1 MQKHRTTLQHI
12 PNSESGL
19 PIILIKSLLILL
31 LFSVYLP
38 GSLAQKIEFS
48 RENNELFIGQMSYI
62 TQGLEREKKNEAQM
76 IVDTFAALWMSDS
89 LLDTQ
94 KEWIFNTLD
103 AMQNLRLRPWPEQSV
118 YLAAML
124 GIFNTKEPNQNFQVW
139 HESFQPLM
147 NLQNRTKLLE
157 FWDTSLRLFQNN
169 TLYYSNV
176 VRWDLRN
183 NDYVLDN
190 TDSIPKIIFKES
202 DLICYAQDDSTI
214 IYNTHGE
221 VHILDKLL
229 YGEHGKITWDRVN
242 LPSDTVYATLKKYTI
257 NLTYA
262 RWDADSV
269 TFQNKYFFSEA
280 LHGKLTER
288 IIAEVNEETA
298 NYPRF
303 ESYRIVHEI
312 KNLFQGINYR
322 GGFTMAGAQVIGSGT
337 RYDDATIKIYRADSL
352 FITARG
358 RNFSILKDR
367 IVTQNAAV
375 SIYLSGDS
383 IYHPNINM
391 RYLDKN
397 REFSLLRDDKGFS
410 RTPFNNT
417 FHKIDMF
424 CQAIYWNIDTYEID
438 LRMIRSISETA
449 EAFFESHNYFSDV
462 RYMRM
467 QGISQLHPLIMLRN
481 FGREY
486 GFNTFFIA
494 EYAKYI
500 KGDIASVTAQLV
512 SFSQDGFLSYDQ
524 ETESVTLNEKLFHY
538 ITSYAGRSDFD
549 VIRINSSAPVNA
561 KLNMN
566 NFDLRL
572 FGIERIPLSD
582 QKNVVLYP
590 RNKQVVMKKNR
601 DIYFDGR
608 IESGLFDFYGKEFF
622 FNYDMFK
629 IDLLQTD
636 SMSFRVKSNETD
648 SRGAHSLVRVKTV
661 LEGINGELLVD
672 HPRNKSG
679 QLPYP
684 RYPIFNSN
692 NESFVYYDKDD
703 VQKGVYNREDVYFR
717 LIPFSIDSLD
727 NATTDNIAFDGVF
740 ISTGIFPDF
749 YDYLT
754 VQPDYSLGFNT
765 KTPEDGYT
773 IYNGKAVYKGPI
785 NMSYEGLRADGEL
798 AYLNANIVADRM
810 LMFPDSARA
819 IINTLDMTAETA
831 PVEYPEVNAKN
842 LEMVYLPHDDKMA
855 FSNNEDPFNIFGSI
869 AQLNG
874 SINLTPEGLTGKGEL
889 EFFGAKML
897 SDAFD
902 FNITDFTSA
911 NTSLAILTDDGS
923 ETAIKASNYKA
934 AVNIANKT
942 TQLSYN
948 ENESVLD
955 FTINRFMANGFDVE
969 WDMNTGVLEMNN
981 KLQDK
986 LDQIADLSPED
997 WIQYDFKGYELIS
1010 TQRSQDELGF
1020 YAAKIDY
1027 RLNENII
1034 DATGVKI
1041 IKVAD
1046 AAIYPDKGSVQILQ
1060 KAEIKKLENASAIA
1074 NTISQLHKFYN
1085 ADINIF
1091 SRWDYVG
1098 TGLYD
1103 YVDAIGNTQTIN
1115 FKSIA
1120 VDKTLRTT
1128 IASAEIAKAEEFNI
1142 SPQFGFYG
1150 TLNLKAEKPEFNYVG
1165 SARIFVDCPLYK
1177 PNWTRFEAEI
1187 QRDSIYIPLAEELK
1201 NEANGTIHTALML
1214 AGDSVHIYPA
1224 ILDRQIH
1231 YSDKP
1236 IVSAKGFIT
1245 WDKNLRQYQIT
1256 TAERHLD
1263 ATLADNI
1270 ITINPNTC
1278 NIEARGEVNLSSDLG
1293 QFKMITFGTV
1303 SHNLKKNE
1311 INLDIVMGLD
1321 FFFLNQALAMVETSI
1336 NNSEKTEPLN
1346 INSWKYTNL
1355 LQKRT
1360 NKEFTA
1366 SMVNDFLEN
1375 GEFRRF
1381 PDEMAHNIFI
1391 ADLKMKWDQDF
1402 LTFYSTD
1409 RIGLGNINRFQ
1420 IHKYVDGFVEI
1431 KKQRSGDSFNM
1442 VFIPDGIAD
1451 EGIGISWFFFNYS
1464 GGILQTIAANNEY
1477 NNMIRGVK
1485 ANNRRMDVERGEQ
1498 PFSFLLSSDRRP
1510 FDFMRSMRILNQ
1522 FDTK

>member
-1 MQKHRTTLQHI
+1 MQKHRILSQNI
-12 PNSESGL
+12 LEVRSIL
-19 PIILIKSLLILL
+19 PLYLKQAFLILL
-31 LFSVYLP
+31 CVAVYLP
-38 GSLAQKIEFS
+38 ATHAQKIEFN
-48 RENNELFIGQMSYI
+48 RESNEEFIAQMNYV
-62 TQGLEREKKNEAQM
+62 TEGLERESKNEAQ
-76 IVDTFAALWMSDS
+76 ILVDSFAALWMSET
-89 LLDTQ
+89 LVETQ
-94 KEWIFNTLD
+94 KEWIFNSLD

-118 YLAAML
+118 YLAAL
-124 GIFNTKEPNQNFQVW
+124 LEVFNTRDPDKNFQVW
-139 HESFQPLM
+139 HESFQPLL

-157 FWDTSLRLFQNN
+157 FWDASLQLFQNN
-169 TLYYSNV
+169 TLHYSNV
-176 VRWDLRN
+176 VRWDLQN

-190 TDSIPKIIFKES
+190 TDSIPKIIFRGG

-221 VHILDKLL
+221 VHILDKIL
-229 YGEHGKITWDRVN
+229 YGEHGKITWERVD
-242 LPSDTVYATLKKYTI
+242 LPSDTVYANLNQYTI

-262 RWDADSV
+262 RWEADSV
-269 TFQNKYFFSEA
+269 TFYNRYFFNEA
-280 LHGKLTER
+280 LLGKLTER
-288 IIAEVNEETA
+288 IVAEVNEETA
-298 NYPRF
+298 HYPRF
-303 ESYRIVHEI
+303 ESYKMIHEI
-312 KNLFQGINYR
+312 KNLFNGIDYR
-322 GGFTMAGAQVIGSGT
+322 GGFTMAGARVIGSGT

-358 RNFSILKDR
+358 SNFSILSDR

-391 RYLDKN
+391 RYLDAT

-410 RTPFNNT
+410 RAPFSNT

-449 EAFFESHNYFSDV
+449 EAFFESHDYFSDV

-500 KGDIASVTAQLV
+500 KGDVASVTAQLV

-538 ITSYAGRSDFD
+538 ITSYAGRRDYD
-549 VIRINSSAPVNA
+549 VIRINSLAPINA

-572 FGIERIPLSD
+572 FGVDRIPLSD
-582 QKNVVLYP
+582 QKNVVLHP
-590 RNKQVVMKKNR
+590 TNKQVVMKKNR

-622 FNYDMFK
+622 FNYDQFK

-636 SMSFRVKSNETD
+636 SMSFRVQSFETD

-684 RYPIFNSN
+684 RFPIFNSN

-703 VQKGVYNREDVYFR
+703 VQKGVYKRDDVYFR

-754 VQPDYSLGFNT
+754 VQQDYSLGFNT

-798 AYLNANIVADRM
+798 AYLNANIYADQM

-819 IINTLDMTAETA
+819 IVNTLNMKAETS
-831 PVEYPEVNAKN
+831 PIEYPEVNAIN
-842 LEMVYLPHDDKMA
+842 LEMLYLPHQDNMA
-855 FSNNEDPFNIFGSI
+855 FANTEEPFDMFGSV

-874 SINLTPEGLTGKGEL
+874 SISLTPEGLTGKGEL

-902 FNITDFTSA
+902 FKMSDFVSE
-911 NTSLAILTDDGS
+911 NTNLAILTSDGS
-923 ETAIKASNYKA
+923 EVAINANSYKS
-934 AVNIANKT
+934 AVNFADKT
-942 TQLSYN
+942 TQLSSI
-948 ENESVLD
+948 ENESTLE
-955 FTINRFMANGFDVE
+955 FAINRFTANGFDVD
-969 WDMNTGVLEMNN
+969 WDMEAGVFQMNN
-981 KLQDK
+981 KLQDE
-986 LDQIADLSPED
+986 LAQLGELTPEE
-997 WIQYDFKGYELIS
+997 WIQYDFSGHELIS
-1010 TQRSQDELGF
+1010 THRSQDELGF
-1020 YAAKIDY
+1020 YAGKIDY
-1027 RLNENII
+1027 RLDENII
-1034 DATGVKI
+1034 DASGVKI

-1046 AAIYPDKGSVQILQ
+1046 AAVYPDEGLVKILQ
-1060 KAEIKKLENASAIA
+1060 RAEIKKLENAFVIA
-1074 NTISQLHKFYN
+1074 NITTQLHKFYN
-1085 ADINIF
+1085 AEINIL
-1091 SRWDYVG
+1091 SRWDYAG
-1098 TGLYD
+1098 SGLYD
-1103 YVDAIGNTQTIN
+1103 YVDAAGNTQTIN
-1115 FKSIA
+1115 FGSIA
-1120 VDKTLRTT
+1120 VDKAFRTT
-1128 IASAEIAKAEEFNI
+1128 IARAEIARAEEFTI

-1150 TLNLKAEKPEFNYVG
+1150 NMDLKAENPEFTYGG
-1165 SARIFVDCPLYK
+1165 SAGIFVDCPLYT
-1177 PNWTRFEAEI
+1177 PNWMRFEAEI
-1187 QRDSIYIPLAEELK
+1187 KRDSVYIPLAEELK
-1201 NEANGTIHTALML
+1201 NEANGSIYTSLML

-1231 YSDKP
+1231 YSDIP
-1236 IVSAKGFIT
+1236 IIT
-1245 WDKNLRQYQIT
+1245 ATGYLAWDRDLRQYQIT
-1256 TAERHLD
+1256 TAERHRD
-1263 ATLADNI
+1263 PTLPDNI

-1278 NIEARGEVNLSSDLG
+1278 NIEARGDVNLSNDLG
-1293 QFKMITFGTV
+1293 QFKMVTFGTV
-1303 SHNLKKNE
+1303 THNLRENE
-1311 INLDIVMGLD
+1311 VNLELVMGID
-1321 FFFLNQALAMVETSI
+1321 FFFLNQALAMVESSI
-1336 NNSEKTEPLN
+1336 NNSENTEPLN
-1346 INSWKYTNL
+1346 VNRWNYTSL

-1360 NKEFTA
+1360 NKERTTTLINEFI
-1366 SMVNDFLEN
+1366 EE

-1381 PDEMAHNIFI
+1381 PEELAHTFFM
-1391 ADLKMKWDQDF
+1391 ADLKMKWDQSTQ
-1402 LTFYSTD
+1402 TFYSTNKVGMGNMD
-1409 RIGLGNINRFQ
+1409 RFPMN
-1420 IHKYVDGFVEI
+1420 KYVDGFVEL
-1431 KKQRSGDSFNM
+1431 KKQRTGDAFNM
-1442 VFIPDGIAD
+1442 VLIPSGIAD
-1451 EGIGISWFFFNYS
+1451 EGIGVNWFFFNYA
-1464 GGILQTIAANNEY
+1464 GGILQTIASDNEY

-1485 ANNRRMDVERGEQ
+1485 ANKRRMDVERGEE

-1522 FDTK
+1522 LDTK